1 VKVQKKLFSLVDSW
15 PWLVITLLVA
25 LLNVAAFRYNWHADW
40 ASGPVGV
47 QLGILALV
55 SVIFLLLTT
64 YHYHLREGFVFAWN
78 NAFQA
83 ATGVAIMV
91 DDAATI
97 LMLKADVI
105 NGSSDTSL
113 KEKIAIEIDKCVLYW
128 SKWYTTYSN
137 TPGVIAV
144 PSATCEAAA
153 ASRMDNALVGQTI
166 LVVAKPPIVNFIG
179 KVMGFS
185 DGANIVVTFDG
196 DRVASEAALL
206 QLIRHEVSHVCLSA
220 AGIDAGYAGT
230 KHHDIFAQTG
240 YC

>member
-1 VKVQKKLFSLVDSW
+1 MKVQKKLFTIRDSW
-15 PWLVITLLVA
+15 PWLLITLLVIGVNFA
-25 LLNVAAFRYNWHADW
+25 GFRYNWHADW
-40 ASGPVGV
+40 AIGPVGV
-47 QLGILALV
+47 QLGIMALV
-55 SVIFLLLTT
+55 SVVFLLITT
-64 YHYHLREGFVFAWN
+64 YHYHLRECFVFAWN
-78 NAFQA
+78 NAFQTP
-83 ATGVAIMV
+83 TGVAIMV
-91 DDAATI
+91 DDAATV
-97 LMLKADVI
+97 LMIKAGVI
-105 NGSSDTSL
+105 NGSTDTSL
-113 KEKIAIEIDKCVLYW
+113 KEKVAIEIDKCVLYW
-128 SKWYTTYSN
+128 SNWYQTYRP
-137 TPGVIAV
+137 TPGTPFVV
-144 PSATCEAAA
+144 LDVWDAANK
-153 ASRMDNALVGQTI
+153 MDNALVGQTI